1 VIDLVTR
8 PALLA
13 SELLRGGAR
22 VVVVGS
28 TARWLLGDGTAPRD
42 LDVAVEDADVPAL
55 VAALEAIG
63 VAASAV
69 SLCRARQVHRE
80 TSWGP
85 LDVFVGPVTAC
96 CPRGAAGTV
105 GTVGFGSVSIPVW
118 VSVWPNTQIV
128 QTVVVD
134 AGARPLP
141 VAR

>member
-1 VIDLVTR
+1 MIDLATR

-22 VVVVGS
+22 VVVVGG

-55 VAALEAIG
+55 VAALAIIG
-63 VAASAV
+63 IEVSVA
-69 SLCRARQVHRE
+69 SLCRARQVHLE

-85 LDVFVGPVTAC
+85 LDVFVGPVTSPY
-96 CPRGAAGTV
+96 PRGAAGTV
-105 GTVGFGSVSIPVW
+105 GTVGFGSVTLSVW
-118 VSVWPNTQIV
+118 VSAGPSTQVV
-128 QTVVVD
+128 QMPAADV
-134 AGARPLP
+134 GSRPLA